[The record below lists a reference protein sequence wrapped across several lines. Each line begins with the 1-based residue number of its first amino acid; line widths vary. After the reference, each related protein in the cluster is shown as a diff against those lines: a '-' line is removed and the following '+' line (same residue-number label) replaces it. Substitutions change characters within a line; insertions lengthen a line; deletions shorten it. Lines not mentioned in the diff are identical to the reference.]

1 MGGAWFDEYIGSKSN
16 DEIYNLALSELKKHL
31 NIQIDPDIHE
41 VNVLKVRYNLSLI
54 KLITK
59 YLLIYL

>member
-41 VNVLKVRYNLSLI
+41 VNVLKVRYNLSLSVI
-54 KLITK
+54 Q
-59 YLLIYL
+59 YN